1 MDTSQRVTARFA
13 PDDEVPIAPPAPSKS
28 KSHSHG
34 HRQVDLTQEAEDD
47 TLNSIMNNAKAKIP
61 EPTREPT
68 RGAEHSEDGWGEADE
83 DEGEDEDDDDMGDDA
98 GFGDPFT
105 QNASEDMVAR
115 AEKIKAQ
122 KMDLLNKLYRLS
134 QEAGVIV
141 PANLSIKSPLD
152 EIEATYSR
160 ITYDLGVRKSIRL
173 QRRMLMGLFS
183 TIEMANDMSGGPDE
197 LNGVSRSIFASISD
211 FDGPFTELYELYG
224 SKVKVH
230 PLLQVVML
238 AGSATAYHCYSK
250 SMAKHQSEQDKAKA
264 QAQATNDPQAALRN
278 MREMELQYAAEERAR
293 DARVAAN
300 QKAARQKAEQEAFAR
315 STVTPSPQGFQ
326 RGFQSGDTL
335 SNPLGAQTVR
345 QIPIVPPPMT
355 APQSRP
361 VTEYLM
367 KGPMAGNL
375 VGTTTTPGS
384 VGILS
389 EVGPADDQRGSV
401 PTAPVTGLTAGTSE
415 FERLPD
421 DQSEP
426 PTPSGPKKGGR
437 KKASAKKKDAD
448 ELKF

>member
-13 PDDEVPIAPPAPSKS
+13 PDDETPIAPPAPSKS
-28 KSHSHG
+28 KPHSRG

-47 TLNSIMNNAKAKIP
+47 TLNSIMNNAKAKLP
-61 EPTREPT
+61 EPTREPV
-68 RGAEHSEDGWGEADE
+68 RDASEAGWEEADE
-83 DEGEDEDDDDMGDDA
+83 DEGGDEDDDDDMGDEA

-134 QEAGVIV
+134 QEAGVVV

-183 TIEMANDMSGGPDE
+183 TIEMANEMSGGPEE
-197 LNGVSRSIFASISD
+197 LNGVSRTVFASISD
-211 FDGPFTELYELYG
+211 YDGPFTELYELYG

-230 PLLQVVML
+230 PLVQVVML
-238 AGSATAYHCYSK
+238 AGSTVAYHCYGK

-264 QAQATNDPQAALRN
+264 QAQAANDPQAAHRN

-293 DARVAAN
+293 DARIAAN
-300 QKAARQKAEQEAFAR
+300 QKAAQQRAEQEAFAR
-315 STVTPSPQGFQ
+315 STVTPSSQGFQ

-335 SNPLGAQTVR
+335 SNPIGVQTIR
-345 QIPIVPPPMT
+345 QIPVAPPPLT
-355 APQSRP
+355 APSARP
-361 VTEYLM
+361 NTEYLM

-389 EVGPADDQRGSV
+389 EVAPADDQRGSV
-401 PTAPVTGLTAGTSE
+401 STVPVEGLSTSTSE

-437 KKASAKKKDAD
+437 KKTASKKKDAD